1 MDVLQQTLERLGF
14 QCRRMPF
21 GRIENLY
28 ARRGTRGPNLC
39 FAGHTDVVPPGDEAA
54 WSSGPFQAVIKDG
67 ILTGRGAVDMK
78 GAIAAFVA
86 AAAQVASKADPSGSL
101 SLLITGDEEGDA
113 IDGTGKVVQALM
125 GEGEVIDHCILGEP
139 TSATVLGDQ
148 IKVGRRGSLNAV
160 VTVTGRQGHVAYP
173 HQAANPI
180 GPLVRLLARL
190 QNHVLD
196 KGYQGFPASN
206 LEITTIDVGNTATN
220 VIPAKASAKLNIRF
234 NPHHDGAS
242 LADWLDQE
250 RRMAQ
255 IGFAGDIA
263 LKTSLTGNAFIT
275 EPGPFVE
282 MISAAVADVTGAP
295 PELSTTGG
303 ISDAR
308 FIRQMCPVVELGLVG
323 ATMHAVD
330 EQVPVQQ
337 LRDLQ
342 AIYGR
347 LIDRYFEA
355 AG

>member
-1 MDVLQQTLERLGF
+1 MTLDVVDFAQALIRAPSVTPADAGAMDVLQQTLERLGF

-160 VTVTGRQGHVAYP
+160 VTVTGRQRRNGFDGLFEHPDKSIVIGFVIHANVTAEPGGGLTEEDYQLGKSFGCPNSLTVAGDGLF
-173 HQAANPI
+173 
-180 GPLVRLLARL
+180 GPGYGIVLVTQNVGPEPSFNRFLVRGKYVVAQSEAGMQKGLIVLAGGIKVLDQACQRKPVQTCESGFDVRPERLRL
-190 QNHVLD
+190 Q
-196 KGYQGFPASN
+196 GTS
-206 LEITTIDVGNTATN
+206 
-220 VIPAKASAKLNIRF
+220 SRF
-234 NPHHDGAS
+234 
-242 LADWLDQE
+242 
-250 RRMAQ
+250 R
-255 IGFAGDIA
+255 F
-263 LKTSLTGNAFIT
+263 
-275 EPGPFVE
+275 
-282 MISAAVADVTGAP
+282 SAATGHP
-295 PELSTTGG
+295 PHFMWFL
-303 ISDAR
+303 
-308 FIRQMCPVVELGLVG
+308 
-323 ATMHAVD
+323 
-330 EQVPVQQ
+330 
-337 LRDLQ
+337 
-342 AIYGR
+342 
-347 LIDRYFEA
+347 
-355 AG
+355 